1 MEATPPPP
9 PAPDALAEEHAALD
23 REEVEL
29 MRLRV
34 IAPLW
39 LRENPGLV
47 LTGIYVAASI
57 IGVLYHFLFFRRFG
71 VNVLEFSEA
80 SDFLMVVVRDPLTV
94 ALALLGIPFYLV
106 YGALT
111 TPLSRWGRR
120 HFATLRSTPEKRRK
134 LHESMRPWWP
144 LMQGAFIGIYA
155 ILFVM
160 LYSTWRAKQIRAG
173 DFRKVA
179 VEYKTDSPRPDGS
192 LRVEGLGLLGTTARF
207 VFLYDQASRRTEVV
221 PLDAIARL
229 VWDART
235 RRERAADAAPASP
248 PESAVEAPAKPPA
261 PAVAPPVNPPAK
273 PGNP

>member
-1 MEATPPPP
+1 
-9 PAPDALAEEHAALD
+9 
-23 REEVEL
+23 
-29 MRLRV
+29 MRLRL

-57 IGVLYHFLFFRRFG
+57 IGVLYHFLLFRRFG

-94 ALALLGIPFYLV
+94 ALALLGVPFYLV

-111 TPLSRWGRR
+111 APLSRWSRR
-120 HFATLRSTPEKRRK
+120 HFAVLRSTPEKRRK
-134 LHESMRPWWP
+134 SIARLRPWWP
-144 LMQGAFIGIYA
+144 LMQAVFIGIYA

-160 LYSTWRAKQIRAG
+160 VYSTWRAKQIRAG

-192 LRVEGLGLLGTTARF
+192 LRLEDLGLLGTTARF
-207 VFLYDQASRRTEVV
+207 VFLYDRANRRTEVV
-221 PLDAIARL
+221 PLDSIARL

-235 RRERAADAAPASP
+235 RRERAADAAP
-248 PESAVEAPAKPPA
+248 KPTE
-261 PAVAPPVNPPAK
+261 PPVKAPEPEVVPADV
-273 PGNP
+273 PAGTPAG

>member
-1 MEATPPPP
+1 MQVTPTPPPT
-9 PAPDALAEEHAALD
+9 PDAALAEEEALD
-23 REEVEL
+23 REEAEF
-29 MRLRV
+29 MRLRL

-47 LTGIYVAASI
+47 LSAIYVAASI

-94 ALALLGIPFYLV
+94 ALALLGVPFYLV

-111 TPLSRWGRR
+111 APLSRWSRR
-120 HFATLRSTPEKRRK
+120 HFAVLRSTPEKRRK
-134 LHESMRPWWP
+134 MLERMRPWWA
-144 LMQGAFIGIYA
+144 LLQGSFIGIYA

-160 LYSTWRAKQIRAG
+160 VYSTWRAKEIRTG

-179 VEYKTDSPRPDGS
+179 VEFKTDSPRPDGA
-192 LRVEGLGLLGTTARF
+192 LRIEGLGLLGTTARF
-207 VFLYDQASRRTEVV
+207 VFLYDQANRRTEVV

-235 RRERAADAAPASP
+235 RRERAADAALASP
-248 PESAVEAPAKPPA
+248 SPVPAAKPPA
-261 PAVAPPVNPPAK
+261 NPPAK
-273 PGNP
+273 PVKP

>member
-1 MEATPPPP
+1 
-9 PAPDALAEEHAALD
+9 
-23 REEVEL
+23 

-39 LRENPGLV
+39 LRENPGLF

-57 IGVLYHFLFFRRFG
+57 IGVLYHFLLFRRFG

-94 ALALLGIPFYLV
+94 GLALLGVPFYMV
-106 YGALT
+106 YGELT
-111 TPLSRWGRR
+111 TPLSRWSRR
-120 HFATLRSTPEKRRK
+120 HFAALRSTPEKRRK
-134 LHESMRPWWP
+134 MHERIRPWWP
-144 LMQGAFIGIYA
+144 LMQGSFIGIYA

-160 LYSTWRAKQIRAG
+160 VYSTWRAKEIRAG
-173 DFRKVA
+173 EFRKVS

-192 LRVEGLGLLGTTARF
+192 LRIEGLGLLGTTSRF
-207 VFLYDQASRRTEVV
+207 VFLYDPTNRRTEVV

-235 RRERAADAAPASP
+235 SRERAADDPSALPSP
-248 PESAVEAPAKPPA
+248 VTSGKPSG
-261 PAVAPPVNPPAK
+261 NPPRQTGKSLRQEWKVYGWPRHPVFNAVCLM
-273 PGNP
+273 PRAHDEGVHGLT

>member
-1 MEATPPPP
+1 MHTAPPPP
-9 PAPDALAEEHAALD
+9 PAPDDRAEHEALD
-23 REEVEL
+23 REEMEL

-34 IAPLW
+34 IAPAW

-47 LTGIYVAASI
+47 LSGIYMAASI
-57 IGVLYHFLFFRRFG
+57 IGVLYHFLLFRRFG

-80 SDFLMVVVRDPLTV
+80 SDFLMVVVREPLTV
-94 ALALLGIPFYLV
+94 ALALLGIPFYAV
-106 YGALT
+106 YGELT
-111 TPLSRWGRR
+111 TPLSRWSRR
-120 HFATLRSTPEKRRK
+120 HFASLRSTPEKRRK
-134 LHESMRPWWP
+134 MHERIRPWWP
-144 LMQGAFIGIYA
+144 LMQGSFICIYA

-160 LYSTWRAKQIRAG
+160 VYSNWRAKQIRAG

-192 LRVEGLGLLGTTARF
+192 FHSEGLGLLGTTSRF
-207 VFLYDQASRRTEVV
+207 VFLYDRANRRTEVV

-235 RRERAADAAPASP
+235 RRERAADAVPAATEPPAS
-248 PESAVEAPAKPPA
+248 SPAKPPA
-261 PAVAPPVNPPAK
+261 PAVVPPANPPAK

>member
-1 MEATPPPP
+1 
-9 PAPDALAEEHAALD
+9 
-23 REEVEL
+23 
-29 MRLRV
+29 MRLRL

-47 LTGIYVAASI
+47 LSAIYVAASI

-94 ALALLGIPFYLV
+94 ASPCWGVPFYLV

-111 TPLSRWGRR
+111 TPLSRWRRR
-120 HFATLRSTPEKRRK
+120 HFAALRSTPEKRRK
-134 LHESMRPWWP
+134 MHERMRPWWA
-144 LMQGAFIGIYA
+144 LIQGSFIGIYA

-160 LYSTWRAKQIRAG
+160 VYSAWRAKVIRAG

-179 VEYKTDSPRPDGS
+179 VEFKTDSPRPDGF
-192 LRVEGLGLLGTTARF
+192 LRIEGLTLLGPTARF
-207 VFLYDQASRRTEVV
+207 VFLYDQVNRRTEVV
-221 PLDAIARL
+221 PLDSIARL

-235 RRERAADAAPASP
+235 RRERAADAA
-248 PESAVEAPAKPPA
+248 
-261 PAVAPPVNPPAK
+261 
-273 PGNP
+273 

>member
-1 MEATPPPP
+1 MHATPPPP
-9 PAPDALAEEHAALD
+9 PVPDALAEEHAALD
-23 REEVEL
+23 REEAEF

-39 LRENPGLV
+39 LRENPGLF
-47 LTGIYVAASI
+47 LSGIYVAASI

-94 ALALLGIPFYLV
+94 GLALLGVPFYLV

-111 TPLSRWGRR
+111 TPLSRWSRR

-134 LHESMRPWWP
+134 MHERMRPWWP
-144 LMQGAFIGIYA
+144 LLQGGFIGIYA

-192 LRVEGLGLLGTTARF
+192 FRIEGLGLLGTTSRF
-207 VFLYDQASRRTEVV
+207 VFLYDQANRRTEVV
-221 PLDAIARL
+221 PLDSISRL

-235 RRERAADAAPASP
+235 RRERAADAARVSP
-248 PESAVEAPAKPPA
+248 PESAIEAPVKPPP
-261 PAVAPPVNPPAK
+261 PAVAPPANPPAK

>member
-1 MEATPPPP
+1 MQATPPPP

-23 REEVEL
+23 REEAEF

-39 LRENPGLV
+39 LRENPGLF
-47 LTGIYVAASI
+47 LSGIYVAASI

-80 SDFLMVVVRDPLTV
+80 SDFLMVVVREPLTV
-94 ALALLGIPFYLV
+94 GLALLGVPFYLV

-111 TPLSRWGRR
+111 TPLSRWSRR

-134 LHESMRPWWP
+134 FHERMRPWWP
-144 LMQGAFIGIYA
+144 LMQGSFIGIYA

-207 VFLYDQASRRTEVV
+207 VFLYDQTNRRTEVV
-221 PLDAIARL
+221 PLDAISRL

-248 PESAVEAPAKPPA
+248 AEPAVVPPAKPPA
-261 PAVAPPVNPPAK
+261 PAVAPPSTAPAK

>member
-1 MEATPPPP
+1 MHATPPPP

-23 REEVEL
+23 RDEAEF

-34 IAPLW
+34 IAPVW

-47 LTGIYVAASI
+47 LSGIYVAASI
-57 IGVLYHFLFFRRFG
+57 IGVLYHFLLFRRFG

-192 LRVEGLGLLGTTARF
+192 LRDEGQGLLGTTARF
-207 VFLYDQASRRTEVV
+207 VFLYDQANRRTEVV
-221 PLDAIARL
+221 PLDAISRL

-261 PAVAPPVNPPAK
+261 PAVAPATNPPAK

>member
-1 MEATPPPP
+1 MQATPTPP
-9 PAPDALAEEHAALD
+9 PAPDADLAEQEALD
-23 REEVEL
+23 REEAEF
-29 MRLRV
+29 MRLRI

-80 SDFLMVVVRDPLTV
+80 SDFLMVVVREPLTV
-94 ALALLGIPFYLV
+94 ALALLGVPFYLV

-111 TPLSRWGRR
+111 TPLGRWSRR
-120 HFATLRSTPEKRRK
+120 HFAALRSTPEKRRK
-134 LHESMRPWWP
+134 MHERMRPWWP
-144 LMQGAFIGIYA
+144 LMQGSFIGIYA

-160 LYSTWRAKQIRAG
+160 SYSTWRAKQIRAG

-179 VEYKTDSPRPDGS
+179 VEYKTDSPRPDGT
-192 LRVEGLGLLGTTARF
+192 LRIEGLGLLGTTSRF
-207 VFLYDQASRRTEVV
+207 VFLYDQANRRTEVV

-235 RRERAADAAPASP
+235 RREREADAAPVSP
-248 PESAVEAPAKPPA
+248 APLPAAKPPA
-261 PAVAPPVNPPAK
+261 NPVSKPVNP
-273 PGNP
+273 

>member
-1 MEATPPPP
+1 MHATPPPP

-23 REEVEL
+23 RDEAEF

-34 IAPLW
+34 IAPVW

-47 LTGIYVAASI
+47 LSGIYVAASI
-57 IGVLYHFLFFRRFG
+57 IGVLYHFLLFRRFG

-192 LRVEGLGLLGTTARF
+192 LRVEGLGLLGPTARF
-207 VFLYDQASRRTEVV
+207 VFL
-221 PLDAIARL
+221 
-229 VWDART
+229 
-235 RRERAADAAPASP
+235 
-248 PESAVEAPAKPPA
+248 
-261 PAVAPPVNPPAK
+261 
-273 PGNP
+273 

>member
-1 MEATPPPP
+1 MHATPLPP
-9 PAPDALAEEHAALD
+9 PAPDATLAEQEALD
-23 REEVEL
+23 REEAEF
-29 MRLRV
+29 MRLRL

-47 LTGIYVAASI
+47 LSAIYVAASI

-94 ALALLGIPFYLV
+94 ALALLGVPFYLL

-111 TPLSRWGRR
+111 MPLSRWSRR
-120 HFATLRSTPEKRRK
+120 HFAALRSTPEKRRK
-134 LHESMRPWWP
+134 MHERMRPWWP
-144 LMQGAFIGIYA
+144 LMQGGFIGIYA

-160 LYSTWRAKQIRAG
+160 VYSSWRAKQIRAG
-173 DFRKVA
+173 GFRKVA
-179 VEYKTDSPRPDGS
+179 VEYKTDSPRPDGT
-192 LRVEGLGLLGTTARF
+192 LRLEGLGLLGTTARF
-207 VFLYDQASRRTEVV
+207 VFLYDQVNRRTEVV

-235 RRERAADAAPASP
+235 RRERAADAAPVPVPKP
-248 PESAVEAPAKPPA
+248 PEPVVPPPAKLPS
-261 PAVAPPVNPPAK
+261 K

>member
-1 MEATPPPP
+1 MQATPPPP
-9 PAPDALAEEHAALD
+9 PALDALAEEHAALD
-23 REEVEL
+23 REEAEF

-34 IAPLW
+34 IAPVW

-47 LTGIYVAASI
+47 LSGIYVAASI
-57 IGVLYHFLFFRRFG
+57 IGILYHFLLFRRFG

-94 ALALLGIPFYLV
+94 GLALLGVPFYLV

-111 TPLSRWGRR
+111 TPLSRWSRR
-120 HFATLRSTPEKRRK
+120 HFAMLRSTPEKRRK
-134 LHESMRPWWP
+134 LHERMRPWWP
-144 LMQGAFIGIYA
+144 LLQGAFIGIYA
-155 ILFVM
+155 LLFVM

-179 VEYKTDSPRPDGS
+179 VEFKTDSPRSDGS
-192 LRVEGLGLLGTTARF
+192 LRIEGLGLLGTTARF
-207 VFLYDQASRRTEVV
+207 VFLYDPANRRTEVV

-235 RRERAADAAPASP
+235 RRERAADAAPAPP
-248 PESAVEAPAKPPA
+248 PEPATVPA
-261 PAVAPPVNPPAK
+261 QKSPEPVVTPAANPPSK

>member
-1 MEATPPPP
+1 MPV
-9 PAPDALAEEHAALD
+9 PDADLAEQEALD
-23 REEVEL
+23 REEAEL

-80 SDFLMVVVRDPLTV
+80 SDFLMVVVREPLTV
-94 ALALLGIPFYLV
+94 ALALLGVPFYVV

-111 TPLSRWGRR
+111 TPLSRWSRR
-120 HFATLRSTPEKRRK
+120 HFAYLRSTPEKRRK
-134 LHESMRPWWP
+134 SHERLRPWWP
-144 LMQGAFIGIYA
+144 LVQGSFIGIYA

-160 LYSTWRAKQIRAG
+160 VYSTWRANQIRAG
-173 DFRKVA
+173 DFRKVT
-179 VEYKTDSPRPDGS
+179 VEYKTDSPRPDGT
-192 LRVEGLGLLGTTARF
+192 LRIEGLGLLGTTSRF
-207 VFLYDQASRRTEVV
+207 VFLYDQVNRRTEVV

-235 RRERAADAAPASP
+235 RRERTADAAPTLP
-248 PESAVEAPAKPPA
+248 PEPATAQTAKPPQPGA
-261 PAVAPPVNPPAK
+261 TPPANPPSK